1 MALNKN
7 FVVKNG
13 VEVATN
19 LIYAEGSVGKV
30 GIGVTQP
37 GAKLEV
43 AGNIV
48 GVALT
53 LTGSTDGTDA
63 LYTGIT
69 TSNRGLDVG
78 SGGTSIHVDVTNNS
92 IGFNSTSP
100 DTDFVL
106 DVQPGV
112 GQSAATFGG
121 ALDVQGNTWING
133 DLEVSG
139 AIDGTFTINL
149 DNTVITGVV
158 TANDA
163 EIYKQFD
170 IINNSNIA
178 YQFQSTGIGFT
189 QNTDDPTLFLN
200 RGEKYHF
207 NLNATGHPFYIKTTR
222 STGSGDQY
230 TAGVTNNGAQVGV
243 VTFYVPYNAPSE
255 LFYQCGAHSGMGNT
269 MYVLKDSPAGVS
281 TETFVTDNLYVTGV
295 STFIGNARFDGDIDA
310 NGNIYLGDTETIY
323 LGDANDLQIYHNGS
337 NSYIDD
343 SGTGSLIFKSN
354 IYSFRNT
361 GDSEQIAKF
370 NENGSV
376 ELYYDNS
383 KKLETTS
390 TGITVTGT
398 VSATSFNGSLT
409 GNADTA
415 TNSTNVNLL
424 ARNTENA
431 THYVTFGTSTTG
443 NQRLNT
449 DTGLTYNPST
459 NTLTATTFSGN
470 ATTATNTTNITVADE
485 SSDTTCF
492 PVFTTAATGNLPPKS
507 GTNLTFNSSSGT
519 LTASSFSGDGANVTN
534 INADNISSGIV
545 TTARLSSGTASADTF
560 LNGHGQFIEAG
571 GGAWNLLSTT
581 TTSAASTIDINSNID
596 STYDTYVIKGIIYA
610 SAHYTRLRC
619 QFYNNGTILTGTNY
633 YSVSQRVMGNNN
645 SVFEDNRGE
654 WGLLTYASVDPST
667 NGLSGSSDELYH
679 FEIELDRPS
688 QSRTRYAFK
697 LTGWMGAW
705 YVNRIEYVNGV
716 IAYNNDTTA
725 LTNINGIRL
734 LPSTGTLTGTFK
746 LYGIN

>member
-1 MALNKN
+1 MAVNKN

-13 VEVATN
+13 VEVSTD
-19 LIYAEGSVGKV
+19 LIYAESTIDKV
-30 GIGVTQP
+30 GIGTTTP
-37 GAKLEV
+37 GAKLDV
-43 AGNIV
+43 IGDIV
-48 GVALT
+48 GVGLT
-53 LTGSTDGTDA
+53 LTGSLTGTNA
-63 LYTGIT
+63 NYSGIVT
-69 TSNRGLDVG
+69 ANNGLEVG
-78 SGGTSIHVDVTNNS
+78 SGGTSITVDVTNNS
-92 IGFNSTSP
+92 VGLNSTTP
-100 DTDFVL
+100 DTDYVL
-106 DVQPGV
+106 NVNPGT
-112 GQSAATFGG
+112 GQSAANFGG
-121 ALDVQGNTWING
+121 GVYIGG

-139 AIDGTFTINL
+139 AIDGTFTVNL
-149 DNTVITGVV
+149 DNPVITGVV

-207 NLNATGHPFYIKTTR
+207 SLNATGHPFYIKTTR
-222 STGSGDQY
+222 STGTGDQY

-255 LFYQCGAHSGMGNT
+255 LFYQCGSHSGMGNT

-398 VSATSFNGSLT
+398 VSATTFSGNLTGNVT

-415 TNSTNVNLL
+415 T
-424 ARNTENA
+424 
-431 THYVTFGTSTTG
+431 
-443 NQRLNT
+443 
-449 DTGLTYNPST
+449 
-459 NTLTATTFSGN
+459 
-470 ATTATNTTNITVADE
+470 TATNVTVADE
-485 SSDTTCF
+485 SSDTSCNVLF
-492 PVFTTAATGNLPPKS
+492 VTAATGNLPPKS
-507 GTNLTFNSSSGT
+507 GTNLTFNSSNGT
-519 LTASSFSGDGANVTN
+519 LTATTFSGNLTGNVTG
-534 INADNISSGIV
+534 NADTA
-545 TTARLSSGTASADTF
+545 TTATTATNATNITLADESSDTTCFPIFATAAAGNLPPKTGSNLTFNSSNGTLTATTFSGTATNATNITLADESSDTTCFPTFATNSSGNQALKTDASALTYNASTGQLTAVDLNATSDINLKKDIEVITDATGLIKQ
-560 LNGHGQFIEAG
+560 LNGVRFTWKE
-571 GGAWNLLSTT
+571 N
-581 TTSAASTIDINSNID
+581 
-596 STYDTYVIKGIIYA
+596 
-610 SAHYTRLRC
+610 
-619 QFYNNGTILTGTNY
+619 
-633 YSVSQRVMGNNN
+633 
-645 SVFEDNRGE
+645 
-654 WGLLTYASVDPST
+654 
-667 NGLSGSSDELYH
+667 
-679 FEIELDRPS
+679 DRKS
-688 QSRTRYAFK
+688 
-697 LTGWMGAW
+697 L
-705 YVNRIEYVNGV
+705 GV
-716 IAYNNDTTA
+716 IAQEVEE
-725 LTNINGIRL
+725 L
-734 LPSTGTLTGTFK
+734 LPELISERTDTGTKSVNYNGLVGVLIEAVK
-746 LYGIN
+746 ELSVRVDELEKR

>member
-507 GTNLTFNSSSGT
+507 GTNLTFNSSTGQ
-519 LTASSFSGDGANVTN
+519 LTATSFSGNGSSLTNVNAQTLDSIDSSQFLRSDADDTATGTVTFNGVVN
-534 INADNISSGIV
+534 IRSALDLADNDMLRIGDSDDLQIYHNGSHSYIDDVGTGDLRIRANNLSLRNTSDVAYLYGNSGGSVLLYHNGSSK
-545 TTARLSSGTASADTF
+545 L
-560 LNGHGQFIEAG
+560 E
-571 GGAWNLLSTT
+571 
-581 TTSAASTIDINSNID
+581 TTSTGITVTGDVNSTSDINLKKDIEVVTS
-596 STYDTYVIKGIIYA
+596 STEMLNQ
-610 SAHYTRLRC
+610 LRGVKFTWK
-619 QFYNNGTILTGTNY
+619 QNDER
-633 YSVSQRVMGNNN
+633 SV
-645 SVFEDNRGE
+645 
-654 WGLLTYASVDPST
+654 
-667 NGLSGSSDELYH
+667 
-679 FEIELDRPS
+679 
-688 QSRTRYAFK
+688 
-697 LTGWMGAW
+697 
-705 YVNRIEYVNGV
+705 GV
-716 IAYNNDTTA
+716 IAQEVEV
-725 LTNINGIRL
+725 I
-734 LPSTGTLTGTFK
+734 LPELVKGEEGDKSVNYSGLVGVLIEAVK
-746 LYGIN
+746 ELSARVDELEKR